1 MAKDFNDFVYKLEND
16 ELAKSEM
23 ESIIKEVE
31 RSMATKHSP
40 EAKDALRLALVKD
53 FVLIHL
59 RAYHEWVNTDC

>member
-40 EAKDALRLALVKD
+40 
-53 FVLIHL
+53 
-59 RAYHEWVNTDC
+59 